1 MLAAHPIDTSSSTHS
16 LAAAGVHGKDCRR
29 VLGVP
34 RELKKMS
41 SVKHLVY
48 AFIQFLREQSQQD
61 DYTSDELESLEV
73 AVQCLETVFKIG
85 PEDIHLATSKSLE
98 EVFSHACL
106 KSDMLTP
113 IESPTLPSADMEK
126 AEQLKDEGNNFMKD
140 QNYEAAMD
148 CYTRA
153 IELDPCNA
161 VYYCNR
167 AAAYSQ
173 LGNHSNAIKDC
184 EKAISIDA
192 TYSKAYGRMGR
203 AFAAMNKYKEAFGSF
218 QKALDLDPDNESYKS
233 YLKIAEQK
241 LRQTPSPTN
250 AGWGFDMASLM
261 NNPAF
266 VSMAAGLMQDPQ
278 VQHMMS
284 GMMSSAAG
292 GPAAGVGGLTDL
304 SSLIQAGQQF
314 AQQIQQQNPE
324 LIQQLR
330 NHVRSRSFSGGAE
343 EHS

>member
-1 MLAAHPIDTSSSTHS
+1 
-16 LAAAGVHGKDCRR
+16 
-29 VLGVP
+29 
-34 RELKKMS
+34 MS
-41 SVKHLVY
+41 SIKRLVY
-48 AFIQFLREQSQQD
+48 AVIQFLREQSQRD
-61 DYTSDELESLEV
+61 DYTSDEQESLEV

-85 PEDIHLATSKSLE
+85 PEDAHLATSKSLE
-98 EVFSHACL
+98 EVFSQAHPMSNEL
-106 KSDMLTP
+106 SP
-113 IESPTLPSADMEK
+113 VESPSISPADTEK
-126 AEQLKDEGNNFMKD
+126 AEKLKDEGNIFMKEL
-140 QNYEAAMD
+140 NYEAALD
-148 CYTRA
+148 CYTQA
-153 IELDPCNA
+153 IELDPNNA

-173 LGNHSNAIKDC
+173 LGNHSTAIKDC
-184 EKAISIDA
+184 EKAISIDG

-203 AFAAMNKYKEAFGSF
+203 AFAGMNKYKEAISSY
-218 QKALDLDPDNESYKS
+218 QKALDLDHENESYKS

-241 LRQTPSPTN
+241 LKQVPSPTS

-266 VSMAAGLMQDPQ
+266 VSMAASLMQDPQ
-278 VQHMMS
+278 IQHMMS
-284 GMMSSAAG
+284 GMMSNAAG

-330 NHVRSRSFSGGAE
+330 NHVRSRSFSGSAE

>member
-1 MLAAHPIDTSSSTHS
+1 
-16 LAAAGVHGKDCRR
+16 
-29 VLGVP
+29 
-34 RELKKMS
+34 MS
-41 SVKHLVY
+41 SIKRLVY
-48 AFIQFLREQSQQD
+48 AVIQFLREQSQRD
-61 DYTSDELESLEV
+61 DYTSDEQESLEV

-85 PEDIHLATSKSLE
+85 PEDAQLATSKSLE
-98 EVFSHACL
+98 EVFSQAHPMTL
-106 KSDMLTP
+106 KNVAMLTSGLNKRENGDLLGRKITRP
-113 IESPTLPSADMEK
+113 PRRADTEK
-126 AEQLKDEGNNFMKD
+126 AEKLKDEGNIFMKEL
-140 QNYEAAMD
+140 NYEAALD
-148 CYTRA
+148 CYTQA
-153 IELDPCNA
+153 IELDPNNA

-173 LGNHSNAIKDC
+173 LGNHSTSIKDC
-184 EKAISIDA
+184 EKAISIDGM
-192 TYSKAYGRMGR
+192 YSKAYGRMGR
-203 AFAAMNKYKEAFGSF
+203 AFAGMNKYKEAISSY
-218 QKALDLDPDNESYKS
+218 QKALDLDHENESYKS

-241 LRQTPSPTN
+241 LKQVPSPTS

-266 VSMAAGLMQDPQ
+266 VSMAASLMQDPQ
-278 VQHMMS
+278 IQHMMS
-284 GMMSSAAG
+284 GMMSNAAG

-330 NHVRSRSFSGGAE
+330 NHVRSRSFSGSAE

>member
-1 MLAAHPIDTSSSTHS
+1 
-16 LAAAGVHGKDCRR
+16 
-29 VLGVP
+29 
-34 RELKKMS
+34 MS
-41 SVKHLVY
+41 SIKRLVY
-48 AFIQFLREQSQQD
+48 AVIQFLKEQSQRD
-61 DYTSDELESLEV
+61 DYTLDEQESLEV
-73 AVQCLETVFKIG
+73 AVQCLETVFKIS
-85 PEDIHLATSKSLE
+85 PEDTHLAVPMSLE
-98 EVFSHACL
+98 EVFSQAYL
-106 KSDMLTP
+106 KVISNKN
-113 IESPTLPSADMEK
+113 SPSSSPANIEK
-126 AEQLKDEGNNFMKD
+126 ADQLKDEGNNFMKE
-140 QNYEAAMD
+140 QNYEAAMT
-148 CYTRA
+148 CYTQA
-153 IELDPCNA
+153 VELDPSNA

-173 LGNHSNAIKDC
+173 LGNQSDALKDC
-184 EKAISIDA
+184 EKAVSIDA

-203 AFAAMNKYKEAFGSF
+203 ALAAMNKYKEAISSY

-241 LRQTPSPTN
+241 LRQVPSPTSTS
-250 AGWGFDMASLM
+250 WGFDMASLM

-266 VSMAAGLMQDPQ
+266 VSMAASLMQDPQ
-278 VQHMMS
+278 IQQLMS
-284 GMMSSAAG
+284 GMMANAAG